1 MVVNVCT
8 FSFHH
13 AGGCAVLTTLV
24 KGLSLE
30 LAAITL
36 VTVIGACTFIGG
48 LGATFYMSYFNT
60 TVVFIVLLT
69 FLVKVYHEGEGDQ
82 EVNPLGA

>member
-1 MVVNVCT
+1 M
-8 FSFHH
+8 
-13 AGGCAVLTTLV
+13 LTTLV

-30 LAAITL
+30 LAAVTL

-60 TVVFIVLLT
+60 TVVFIVVFI
-69 FLVKVYHEGEGDQ
+69 FLIKVYHEGEGVD
-82 EVNPLGA
+82 EDNPLGSYLCLLTQCPRNI